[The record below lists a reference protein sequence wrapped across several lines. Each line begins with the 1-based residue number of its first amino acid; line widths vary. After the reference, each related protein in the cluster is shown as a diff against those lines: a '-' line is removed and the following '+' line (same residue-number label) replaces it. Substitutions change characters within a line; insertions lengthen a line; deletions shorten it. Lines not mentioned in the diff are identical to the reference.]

1 MRDDSDHLT
10 PDLLLMAYASGVFP
24 MSEGRNDPEIFW
36 VDPRQRGII
45 PLKGFHISRT
55 LGRKIR
61 QEPFRITFD
70 ADFAGVVDGC
80 ADRPETWINAPIR
93 ELYLAL
99 HQRGVAHSVELW
111 ERDLLV
117 GGIYGVA
124 LAGAFFGESMFS
136 RRTDAS
142 KIALAY
148 LITRLRMAGFVLFDT
163 QFLTDHLKT
172 LGGEEIPRAEYRRRL
187 SDALVVKTD
196 LRAAPEPEA
205 QDVIQLNI
213 QTS

>member
-1 MRDDSDHLT
+1 MRDDRDRLT

-45 PLKGFHISRT
+45 PLNGLHISRS

-111 ERDLLV
+111 EGDLLV

-148 LITRLRMAGFVLFDT
+148 LIARLRKAGFVLFDT
-163 QFLTDHLKT
+163 QFMTDHLKT

-187 SDALVVKTD
+187 SDALVVKAD
-196 LRAAPEPEA
+196 FCAAPEPKT
-205 QDVIQLNI
+205 QDVLQFSI

>member
-1 MRDDSDHLT
+1 ML
-10 PDLLLMAYASGVFP
+10 
-24 MSEGRNDPEIFW
+24 
-36 VDPRQRGII
+36 
-45 PLKGFHISRT
+45 
-55 LGRKIR
+55 
-61 QEPFRITFD
+61 FR
-70 ADFAGVVDGC
+70 
-80 ADRPETWINAPIR
+80 
-93 ELYLAL
+93 
-99 HQRGVAHSVELW
+99 S
-111 ERDLLV
+111 
-117 GGIYGVA
+117 
-124 LAGAFFGESMFS
+124 
-136 RRTDAS
+136 TDAS

-196 LRAAPEPEA
+196 FRAAPEPEA

>member
-1 MRDDSDHLT
+1 MRDDPAHLT
-10 PDLLLMAYASGVFP
+10 PDLLLMAYASGIFP
-24 MSEGRNDPEIFW
+24 MSEGRDDPEIFW

-45 PLKGFHISRT
+45 PFDGFHISRS

-93 ELYLAL
+93 DLYLAL

-111 ERDLLV
+111 EGDLLV

-148 LITRLRMAGFVLFDT
+148 LIARLQKAGFVLFDT

-187 SDALVVKTD
+187 SDALVAKAD
-196 LRAAPEPEA
+196 FCAAPEPKA
-205 QDVIQLNI
+205 QDVMQLSI